1 MGIGFYDIV
10 HHFHPTMN
18 EDLKPVEDSP
28 YVRPAIEVA
37 LRLGL
42 LAALLFWCLAILK
55 PFIPLLIWGVIIA
68 VTLFPFFNAL
78 NKRLKNRSGLTA
90 TLLVVFLLTIII
102 IPCVLL
108 ADSLLDGIRHLR
120 ETYQQEGSLIPPPDE
135 RVQSWPA
142 FAKPVVDLWRLAATS
157 TQTFVT
163 QYREQLQDIAKW
175 VFKALTGVGV
185 GILEFMVAVIIAG
198 VMLAYAKSGGD
209 AAERVFIRLIGK
221 RGQEFVRLTETTIR
235 QVVKGILGV
244 AIIQTIMASLGFFIA
259 GVPLA
264 GLWAVLC
271 LIMAIIQIGV
281 GPIVIP
287 IIIYVWSTA
296 STLTA
301 ILFTV
306 WCIIVLT
313 IDNVLKPWLLGKGAP
328 VPMLVIFLGAIGGF
342 VATGFVGLF
351 LGAVIL
357 SLTYKLALEWMS
369 LGGQGAPTEESAS
382 INSKT

>member
-1 MGIGFYDIV
+1 MK
-10 HHFHPTMN
+10 
-18 EDLKPVEDSP
+18 EDLTPGDEAP
-28 YVRPAIEVA
+28 YVRHAVEIAV
-37 LRLGL
+37 RLGL

-68 VTLFPFFNAL
+68 VTLFPFFHTL
-78 NKRLKNRSGLTA
+78 NKRLKGRSGLTA
-90 TLLVVFLLTIII
+90 TLLVVFLLVVII

-108 ADSLLDGIRHLR
+108 ADSLIDGIRHLR
-120 ETYQQEGSLIPPPDE
+120 DTYQQEGSLIPPPDE
-135 RVQSWPA
+135 RVKAWPA
-142 FAKPVVDLWRLAATS
+142 FAKPVVDLWQLAATS
-157 TQTFVT
+157 MQTFVKE
-163 QYREQLQDIAKW
+163 YRDQLESIAKW
-175 VFKALTGVGV
+175 TFRALTGVGV
-185 GILEFMVAVIIAG
+185 GILEFIVAVIIAG
-198 VMLAYAKSGGD
+198 VMLAYSKSGGE

-221 RGQEFVRLTETTIR
+221 RGQEFVKLTETTIR

-244 AIIQTIMASLGFFIA
+244 AIIQTIMASLGFFLA

-271 LIMAIIQIGV
+271 LVLAIIQVGV

-287 IIIYVWSTA
+287 IIIYVWSSS

-306 WCIIVLT
+306 WSIVVLT

-357 SLTYKLALEWMS
+357 SLTYKLTIEWLEPAS
-369 LGGQGAPTEESAS
+369 SDNPTPPSSAA
-382 INSKT
+382 T